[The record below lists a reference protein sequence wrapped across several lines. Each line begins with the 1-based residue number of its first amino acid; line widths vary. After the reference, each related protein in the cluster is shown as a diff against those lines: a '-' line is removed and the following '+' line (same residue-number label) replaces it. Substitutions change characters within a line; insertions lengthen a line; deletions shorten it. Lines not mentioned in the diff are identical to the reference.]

1 MKALRA
7 AAMTP
12 PRWTWTARAWIRG
25 GGRTAVIGAAL
36 LVIAAIFTV
45 TGMAA
50 RRAEIEAL
58 QQELLAQRSGD
69 SRGLARPAAGRQDSL
84 RAFYASF
91 PPAAETS
98 ARLERIHALAAAAGV
113 TLESGEYALEAD
125 HGTRLLRYRMVLP
138 AKGTY
143 TQLRDFIGRVLE
155 DAPTLSM
162 EDITLK
168 RPAVSA
174 QRLEARLKMTLFV
187 REQP

>member
-1 MKALRA
+1 MKEIQA
-7 AAMTP
+7 AAMTT
-12 PRWTWTARAWIRG
+12 PRWAWTARAWIRG
-25 GGRTAVIGAAL
+25 GGRAGVIGAAL
-36 LVIAAIFTV
+36 LAIAAIFTV
-45 TGMAA
+45 SGVAS
-50 RRAEIEAL
+50 RRAEVEAL
-58 QQELLAQRSGD
+58 QQDLLARRGGD
-69 SRGLARPAAGRQDSL
+69 SRGLAHPAAGRQDSL

-91 PPAAETS
+91 PPVSDTP
-98 ARLERIHALAAAAGV
+98 ARLERLHALAAAAGV

-125 HGTRLLRYRMVLP
+125 QGARLVRYRMVLP

-143 TQLRDFIGRVLE
+143 PQLRDFIGRVLA
-155 DAPTLSM
+155 DTPTLSL